1 MAAEAAIL
9 REGKGELTSARRR
22 LLGAQF
28 DQVLLY
34 AVLALCTLG
43 LVMVYSAS
51 SVSAAT
57 RYGDGA
63 YFLKRQIAAAIVGVA
78 ALLAMLKVRYLTLRR
93 WAYPCLA
100 VVFVLLVLVLIPGIG
115 TRAGGAQR
123 WLRLPLFS
131 LQPGELAKV
140 SIAIYLAHS
149 LAKKRDKVKSFSV
162 GFLPHCCVT
171 GLVAL
176 LILVQ
181 PDFGSTVALAVILLA
196 LLFAAGTRLSYIL
209 GSVLAAVPIA
219 IWQITSRSYRM
230 DRIRAFLDPWTYRKE
245 EGYQITESLLAI
257 GSGGFSGLGLGE
269 GRHKLFYLPEAHTDF
284 IFSIIGEEL
293 GLIGTLAVIA
303 LFAVVIW
310 RGIRIALNA
319 ADPFGAYL
327 ALGLTVLLAFQ
338 SIGNMAVTM
347 GLMPTKGM
355 TLPFI
360 SYGGSS
366 LVVNLMAVGILL
378 SISESRGG
386 FLRPQQGSV
395 R

>member
-1 MAAEAAIL
+1 MATDVTVVARAGTA
-9 REGKGELTSARRR
+9 TSPR
-22 LLGAQF
+22 LKPLNAQF

-34 AVLALCTLG
+34 AVLALCALG
-43 LVMVYSAS
+43 LVMLYSAS
-51 SVSAAT
+51 SVVAAT
-57 RYGDGA
+57 SPRYANSA
-63 YFLKRQIAAAIVGVA
+63 YFLERQIAATVIGLFGLV
-78 ALLAMLKVRYLTLRR
+78 AMLKVRYLTLRR
-93 WAYPCLA
+93 WAYPIL
-100 VVFVLLVLVLIPGIG
+100 VVILVLLVAVLFSDP
-115 TRAGGAQR
+115 RGGARR
-123 WLRLPLFS
+123 WLNLPVFA
-131 LQPGELAKV
+131 LQPGELAKLSV
-140 SIAIYLAHS
+140 AIYLAHS

-171 GLVAL
+171 GLIAL

-181 PDFGSTVALAVILLA
+181 PDFGSAVALAVILFSM
-196 LLFAAGTRLSYIL
+196 LFAAGTRLSYLL
-209 GSVLAAVPIA
+209 GSVLAVLPIA
-219 IWQITSRSYRM
+219 IWQVTSRTYRM

-257 GSGGFSGLGLGE
+257 GSGGVSGLGLGE

-293 GLIGTLAVIA
+293 GLIGTIAVIS
-303 LFAVVIW
+303 LFAIIVW
-310 RGIRIALNA
+310 RGLRIALNA
-319 ADPFGAYL
+319 ADAFGAYL

-347 GLMPTKGM
+347 SLMPTKGM

-366 LVVNLMAVGILL
+366 LVVNLLAVGILL